1 MIHARRRTALKAS
14 AALVGAPL
22 LLSACG
28 GGGSGSTEDD
38 GGDLVVWFPG
48 TNPAEQ
54 EFVNDVLIPAFTEA
68 TGRGVSSTFID
79 WGDMSTRLN
88 AGFSSGTGP
97 DVFGHGPAAVAD
109 LVSFDR
115 VEPLTSYYEKLDQ
128 AELDDLQIGIDSGT
142 VDGVAYMYSI
152 AATGRQVG
160 YNAAHFEEAGL
171 NPDDP
176 PTTFEGLREIAEAL
190 AVREGDRLPRAGVVF
205 DAQPAS
211 MQQAFTSMLWANG
224 GEMFTND
231 STAVAFNGAEGVEA
245 LEWYVSL
252 YQGDAPVDNG
262 LGGTWVGLPPAQS
275 PLITEDTSMLFADP
289 STFKQ
294 IAEAAPEL
302 DLRFMD
308 VLSFEGHEP
317 AAFGGAATGLMMNPD
332 SAKKELAWE
341 FMTLMGDKELNNQY
355 AENVGHVPIRKSAV
369 ESDYVQEY
377 PAIATAVENTEHF
390 RPNPNVPGWTK
401 IRDTLASYIEQAL
414 NDQVTPKEAL
424 DGAAEEIQPIL
435 DESK

>member
-1 MIHARRRTALKAS
+1 
-14 AALVGAPL
+14 
-22 LLSACG
+22 
-28 GGGSGSTEDD
+28 
-38 GGDLVVWFPG
+38 
-48 TNPAEQ
+48 
-54 EFVNDVLIPAFTEA
+54 DVLIPAFTEA

-176 PTTFEGLREIAEAL
+176 PTTFEGLREIAEGV
-190 AVREGDRLPRAGVVF
+190 AVREGDRLARAGVVF

-252 YQGDAPVDNG
+252 YQGAAPVDNG
-262 LGGTWVGLPPAQS
+262 LGGTW
-275 PLITEDTSMLFADP
+275 
-289 STFKQ
+289 
-294 IAEAAPEL
+294 
-302 DLRFMD
+302 
-308 VLSFEGHEP
+308 
-317 AAFGGAATGLMMNPD
+317 
-332 SAKKELAWE
+332 
-341 FMTLMGDKELNNQY
+341 
-355 AENVGHVPIRKSAV
+355 
-369 ESDYVQEY
+369 
-377 PAIATAVENTEHF
+377 
-390 RPNPNVPGWTK
+390 
-401 IRDTLASYIEQAL
+401 
-414 NDQVTPKEAL
+414 
-424 DGAAEEIQPIL
+424 
-435 DESK
+435 